1 MTMTFMLP
9 QLINAGLESGLNAL
23 ISRSQGISPMLRKL
37 NGKILAVNLST
48 LQQQLFLIFSQQRV
62 DILQHYEG
70 ESDCSVQISPN
81 LLLKFPKKSDL
92 SRYINDKSIVLQGD
106 LQVLQNFAALMEQ
119 LEKDPAELLSPYLGD
134 VASQSAVDFARVL
147 FNGIK
152 QRSQT
157 SGRYWS
163 ERLTEE
169 YQLVAPALAI
179 AHFCDE
185 VKILEKQTA
194 LLAEKISQLQQLYE
208 KSQPT
213 L

>member
-1 MTMTFMLP
+1 MSMTFMLP
-9 QLINAGLESGLNAL
+9 QLVNASLETALNGL
-23 ISRSQGISPMLRKL
+23 ISRSQGISPILRRL
-37 NGKILAVNLST
+37 NGKILAVNLSRF
-48 LQQQLFLIFSQQRV
+48 QQQLFLVFSLQRV

-70 ESDCSVQISPN
+70 EADCSVEISPN

-92 SRYINDKSIVLQGD
+92 SQYINDKSIILQGD
-106 LQVLQNFAALMEQ
+106 LQVLQDFAGLMEQ

-134 VASQSAVDFARVL
+134 VASQSAVNFARVL
-147 FNGIK
+147 LGGLK
-152 QRSQT
+152 QHSQT

-194 LLAEKISQLQQLYE
+194 LLAKKISYLQQQYE
-208 KSQPT
+208 
-213 L
+213 

>member
-1 MTMTFMLP
+1 MLP
-9 QLINAGLESGLNAL
+9 QLVNAGLETALNGL
-23 ISRSQGISPMLRKL
+23 ISRSQGISPILRRL
-37 NGKILAVNLST
+37 NGKILAVNLSRF
-48 LQQQLFLIFSQQRV
+48 QQQLFLVFSLQRV

-70 ESDCSVQISPN
+70 EADCSVEISPN
-81 LLLKFPKKSDL
+81 LLLKFPKKAEL
-92 SRYINDKSIVLQGD
+92 SRYINDKSIILQGD
-106 LQVLQNFAALMEQ
+106 LQILQDFATLMEQ

-147 FNGIK
+147 LSGIK

-169 YQLVAPALAI
+169 YQLVAPRLAI
-179 AHFCDE
+179 ADFCDE

-194 LLAEKISQLQQLYE
+194 LLAEKISYLQQQYE

>member
-1 MTMTFMLP
+1 MTIIFMLP
-9 QLINAGLESGLNAL
+9 QLLNAGLETGLNAL
-23 ISRSQGISPMLRKL
+23 IKRSQDISPLLRKL
-37 NGKILAVNLST
+37 NGKILAVNLVR
-48 LQQQLFLIFSQQRV
+48 LQQQFFLIFSQQRV
-62 DILQHYEG
+62 DILQHYAG
-70 ESDCSVQISPN
+70 EPDCSVEISPK

-92 SRYINDKSIVLQGD
+92 SQYINDKSIILQGD
-106 LQVLQNFAALMEQ
+106 LQVLQDFAGLMEQ

-134 VASQSAVDFARVL
+134 VASQSAVNFARVL
-147 FNGIK
+147 LGGLK
-152 QRSQT
+152 QHSQT

-194 LLAEKISQLQQLYE
+194 LLAKKISYLQQQYE
-208 KSQPT
+208 
-213 L
+213 

>member
-1 MTMTFMLP
+1 MLP
-9 QLINAGLESGLNAL
+9 QLVNASLETALNGL
-23 ISRSQGISPMLRKL
+23 ISRSQGISPILRRL
-37 NGKILAVNLST
+37 NGKILAVNLSRF
-48 LQQQLFLIFSQQRV
+48 QQQLFLVFSLQRV

-70 ESDCSVQISPN
+70 EADCSVEISPN

-92 SRYINDKSIVLQGD
+92 SQYINDKSIILQGD
-106 LQVLQNFAALMEQ
+106 LQVLQDFAGLMEQ

-134 VASQSAVDFARVL
+134 VASQSAVNFARVL
-147 FNGIK
+147 LGGLK
-152 QRSQT
+152 QHSQT

-194 LLAEKISQLQQLYE
+194 LLAKKISYLQQQYE
-208 KSQPT
+208 
-213 L
+213 

>member
-1 MTMTFMLP
+1 MLP
-9 QLINAGLESGLNAL
+9 QLVNAGLETALNGL
-23 ISRSQGISPMLRKL
+23 ISRSQGISPILRRL
-37 NGKILAVNLST
+37 NGKILAVNLSRF
-48 LQQQLFLIFSQQRV
+48 QQQLFLVFSLQRV

-70 ESDCSVQISPN
+70 EADCSVEISPN
-81 LLLKFPKKSDL
+81 LLLKFPKKAEL
-92 SRYINDKSIVLQGD
+92 SRYINDKSIILQGD
-106 LQVLQNFAALMEQ
+106 LQVLQDFAGLMEQ

-134 VASQSAVDFARVL
+134 VASQSAVNFARVL
-147 FNGIK
+147 LGGLK
-152 QRSQT
+152 QHSQT

-194 LLAEKISQLQQLYE
+194 LLAKKISYLQQQYE
-208 KSQPT
+208 
-213 L
+213 